1 VPRLYFQRLALEIVL
16 VHLFDR
22 RLGLLLRRH
31 GHESK
36 PTRLAGRAV
45 ANDLHGRHGSE
56 GGKCLTQF
64 VFGDARSQIAHI
76 DVHVTV
82 LSVAS
87 QEFVGGIPAN
97 VARC

>member
-1 VPRLYFQRLALEIVL
+1 MV
-16 VHLFDR
+16 VHLLDG
-22 RLGLLLRRH
+22 RLGLFLVRH
-31 GHESK
+31 CDETES
-36 PTRLAGRAV
+36 PRFSGSAV
-45 ANDLHGRHGSE
+45 ANDLDRCHLAE
-56 GGKCLTQF
+56 GGKGLSQL

-76 DVHVTV
+76 DVHVPV